1 MPAPAAPAG
10 AGPNAQTDPQCAV
23 PQDSRGARLAEPL
36 LQETG
41 TVRIGT
47 QTLLGDETMKI
58 VTVSGFKG
66 GTGKTTLSALL
77 AVAALKDGRKVVTL
91 DLDRNTRNLSAFLDE
106 RRRAGLAT
114 PDHMSLIDFGE
125 APRRGVA
132 GRLEPLM
139 RLAKLDGY
147 DLLVIDT
154 SSGHH
159 QDLYEAHLL
168 ADVVLTPMNESPA
181 DLHGLFTASGQRN
194 APKSNYR
201 DLIETCRFDRR
212 RARLPHQQ
220 WHVVLNR
227 IAPLP
232 TRIGSTIQ
240 DRVEALRTQAGYD
253 GLWRVRDRVVH
264 RSIAFDGRTIFDAP
278 ADGKLSM
285 SEITGRTEIRSM
297 LAVLDDAAV
306 RQAA

>member
-1 MPAPAAPAG
+1 M
-10 AGPNAQTDPQCAV
+10 Q
-23 PQDSRGARLAEPL
+23 
-36 LQETG
+36 
-41 TVRIGT
+41 I
-47 QTLLGDETMKI
+47 I
-58 VTVSGFKG
+58 TVSGFKG

-77 AVAALKDGRKVVTL
+77 GVAAMKDGYKVATL
-91 DLDRNTRNLSAFLDE
+91 DLDRNTRNLSAFLDV
-106 RRRAGLAT
+106 RRDAGLKT
-114 PDHMSLIDFGE
+114 PDHMSLMEWGDT
-125 APRRGVA
+125 PRRGVA

-168 ADVVLTPMNESPA
+168 ADIVLTPMNESPA
-181 DLHGLFTASGQRN
+181 DLHGLFTASGKRN

-212 RARLPHQQ
+212 RARLPQQQ
-220 WHVVLNR
+220 WHIVMNR

-232 TRIGSTIQ
+232 TKIGTAIQ
-240 DRVEALRTQAGYD
+240 DRVEAMRAEAGYD
-253 GLWRVRDRVVH
+253 GLWRVRDRVAH

-278 ADGKLSM
+278 AGGKLSM
-285 SEITGRTEIRSM
+285 SEITGRTEVRSI
-297 LAVLDDAAV
+297 LSVLDGAGL

>member
-1 MPAPAAPAG
+1 M
-10 AGPNAQTDPQCAV
+10 Q
-23 PQDSRGARLAEPL
+23 
-36 LQETG
+36 
-41 TVRIGT
+41 
-47 QTLLGDETMKI
+47 I

-77 AVAALKDGRKVVTL
+77 GVSAMKEGYKVATL
-91 DLDRNTRNLSAFLDE
+91 DLDRNTRNLSAFLDV
-106 RRRAGLAT
+106 RRKAGLKT
-114 PDHMSLIDFGE
+114 PDHMSLIEFGE
-125 APRRGVA
+125 APKRGVA

-147 DLLVIDT
+147 DLLLIDT

-168 ADVVLTPMNESPA
+168 ADIVVTPMNESPA
-181 DLHGLFTASGQRN
+181 DLHGLFTPSGGRN

-201 DLIETCRFDRR
+201 DLIETCQFDRR
-212 RARLPHQQ
+212 RARLPDQQ

-232 TRIGSTIQ
+232 TKIGATIQ
-240 DRVEALRTQAGYD
+240 DKVEALRTLAGYD
-253 GLWRVRDRVVH
+253 GLWRVRDRVAH
-264 RSIAFDGRTIFDAP
+264 RSIAFDGRTIFDTP
-278 ADGKLSM
+278 VSDKLSM

-297 LAVLDDAAV
+297 LSMLDGAEL

>member
-1 MPAPAAPAG
+1 
-10 AGPNAQTDPQCAV
+10 
-23 PQDSRGARLAEPL
+23 
-36 LQETG
+36 
-41 TVRIGT
+41 
-47 QTLLGDETMKI
+47 MKI

-77 AVAALKDGRKVVTL
+77 AIAAMKDRYKVATL
-91 DLDRNTRNLSAFLDE
+91 DLDRNTRNLTAFLDE
-106 RRRAGLAT
+106 RRRAGLRT
-114 PDHMSLIDFGE
+114 PDHMNLIEFGD
-125 APRRGVA
+125 APKRGVA
-132 GRLEPLM
+132 GRLAPLIQ
-139 RLAKLDGY
+139 LAKLDGY

-181 DLHGLFTASGQRN
+181 DLHGLFTASGKRN
-194 APKSNYR
+194 APTSNYR

-212 RARLPHQQ
+212 RARLPAQQ

-232 TRIGSTIQ
+232 TRIGSAIQ
-240 DRVEALRTQAGYD
+240 VRVEALKSEAGYD
-253 GLWRVRDRVVH
+253 GLWRVRDRVAH
-264 RSIAFDGRTIFDAP
+264 RAIAYDGRTIFDGP
-278 ADGKLSM
+278 ADSLSM
-285 SEITGRTEIRSM
+285 GEVSARTEIRAILS
-297 LAVLDDAAV
+297 VIEGEAV